1 MLITDTGPL
10 VALLNS
16 KDKHHAACADLFSR
30 YRQPII
36 IPAPVV
42 TEVAQ
47 FLEFEPGPQ
56 VEAAFLEALARR
68 ELLVEATTPADFAR
82 MAHLVRKYADFPLG
96 TADASVIAVAE
107 RLGITKVATIDRE
120 HFSAVKPAHCDT
132 FELLPTGLIVEKRP
146 RKAKRSHSAKR

>member
-16 KDKHHAACADLFSR
+16 KDKHHAACADLFRR

-56 VEAAFLEALARR
+56 VEAAFLDALARR
-68 ELLVEATTPADFAR
+68 ELLVEATTDGDFAR
-82 MAHLVRKYADFPLG
+82 MAQLVRQYSDFPLG
-96 TADASVIAVAE
+96 TADASVVAVAE

-120 HFSAVKPAHCDT
+120 HFHAVKPMHCGA
-132 FELLPTGLIVEKRP
+132 FELLPAGLVVEKRP
-146 RKAKRSHSAKR
+146 RKAKRGHDAKH